1 MFEMQAQAH
10 DDAVSCANSAGWISN
25 QRMGFRMRICS
36 VLTPALVA
44 LLVAPSALAA
54 SYDGTQPFICTPTD
68 IISCTPDAPCQ
79 KETAESVNLPPSLT
93 IDVAASQI
101 TGTQPN
107 GQKLATTIDNVRHV
121 EDDLALQG
129 VQGHIAWSVTVGK
142 ESGEM
147 ALAAMGDGTGY
158 IAFGGC
164 SLR

>member
-1 MFEMQAQAH
+1 
-10 DDAVSCANSAGWISN
+10 
-25 QRMGFRMRICS
+25 MRVCS
-36 VLTPALVA
+36 VLTTALIG
-44 LLVAPSALAA
+44 LLVAPSAIAA
-54 SYDGTQPFICTPTD
+54 SYDGSQPFTCTPTD
-68 IISCTPDAPCQ
+68 IVSCTPNAACE
-79 KETAESVNLPPSLT
+79 KETPESVNLPPTLT
-93 IDVAASQI
+93 IDVAANKI

-107 GQKLATTIDNVRHV
+107 GQPLATTIDNVRHV

-142 ESGEM
+142 QSGEM

>member
-1 MFEMQAQAH
+1 
-10 DDAVSCANSAGWISN
+10 
-25 QRMGFRMRICS
+25 MGFQMNTCS
-36 VLTPALVA
+36 VLTTALVA
-44 LLVAPSALAA
+44 WLVTPSALAA
-54 SYDGTQPFICTPTD
+54 RYDGTQPFTCTPTD

-79 KETAESVNLPPSLT
+79 KETAESVNLPQTLT
-93 IDVAASQI
+93 IDVAANKI

-107 GQKLATTIDNVRHV
+107 GQPLATTIDNVRHV

-142 ESGEM
+142 DSGEM